1 MTAEDVPHGPH
12 KIAKNGQVVI
22 PKEILKQAGL
32 GPGES
37 VYLTA
42 RSGVVEVMPVS
53 RVTDWYRQGRESGT
67 REGRRT
73 D

>member
-12 KIAKNGQVVI
+12 RIAKNGKVVI

-42 RSGVVEVMPVS
+42 RSGMVEVVPVS
-53 RVTDWYRQGRESGT
+53 RVTSWYRRGRESGT
-67 REGRRT
+67 PEGSRS